1 MMKKSLGLLLGVL
14 TLFSLNVVAIA
25 NDMSQAKQLCENAT
39 EQQRQMARAAGYD
52 VDSMCA
58 SLKQQGNASSSEGQ
72 SGSPVLPRELANFP
86 IQQKQK
92 TTGEQANDAAKTLS
106 KVDRD
111 LEKFGYDLFAG
122 VPTTYTPVS
131 NIPVPSNYI
140 VGPGDTVK
148 VQLFGKENNSYELT
162 VERDGTIQFPQLGP
176 INVAGLSYTEL
187 KQSLNQ
193 RISEQYIGVQ
203 SNVSLGE
210 LRSIQIFVL
219 GESFKPGAYTVSSL
233 STAMNALYVSG
244 GLTDIGS
251 LSNIQL
257 KRNGKVISTV
267 DLYDLLLKGDTSN
280 DQRLQSGDVIFIPT
294 VKKMASVAGEVV
306 RPATY
311 ELKGEKTVSEL
322 IDLAGGLLPNAYKS
336 DARIERVSKSGQQ
349 TVVDLNL
356 NTGTG
361 LNTKIKSGD
370 LLKIFP
376 AVEREENVIEL
387 IGHVYR
393 PGLIKWTK
401 GLKLSDVLKS
411 ELKLRPHANIDA
423 VIVFRE
429 TDALGNIEPY
439 IVNLRTIWAGDNE
452 FKLHSRDKVIVLSN
466 QITEKDISLYL
477 ERAKTTQLERAS
489 FQKELES
496 IVNKDELTTNI
507 GDYAGLESK
516 IQRKKQK
523 EDLESRILNSES
535 VEFDELKLAQIKHEI
550 RNAPLSKFNAQ
561 LKSQASN
568 QSVAKLVKISG
579 GVKFPGQYPYQKNMS
594 VLQLIQLAGGLTEV
608 AYLANAEVTTRT
620 FSVDGGVNIRQKGIS
635 LQEVFLGKSVTTL
648 SPFDEVNIK
657 ASPNITEEIYVDVTG
672 EVSYPGRYRVARG
685 ETLSQ
690 LINRVGGFTKYAH
703 PKATVFSR
711 KTLRQH
717 EQKKLEQLQ
726 AKLRQDIAISELE
739 DSNIGKSADIESAQS
754 LLNILSSTEATGRLV
769 IDIDSILADN
779 SEDIILKSGDK
790 LIVPSFRQEV
800 TVVGEV
806 QVATSHLYSAKFDY
820 QDYIDRSGGEKD
832 TANSDAIY
840 IVKAD
845 GSVVLPN
852 QSSWLSHNASNV
864 EPGDTIVVPL
874 DTTRVDGLEL
884 WSKVSQIVY
893 QLALGAAAVNSF

>member
-1 MMKKSLGLLLGVL
+1 MMKKTLGLFLSIL
-14 TLFSLNVVAIA
+14 TLAMVNDSAA
-25 NDMSQAKQLCENAT
+25 NDLSQAKQLCQNAT

-58 SLKQQGNASSSEGQ
+58 SLKQQNSSASQDTQ
-72 SGSPVLPRELANFP
+72 SAGSVMPRELADFP
-86 IQQKQK
+86 SQQNSDNEIKEK
-92 TTGEQANDAAKTLS
+92 EEQEKLP
-106 KVDRD
+106 KVERE
-111 LEKFGYDLFAG
+111 LKKFGYDLFAG

-233 STAMNALYVSG
+233 STVMNALYVSG

-251 LSNIQL
+251 LRNIQL

-280 DQRLQSGDVIFIPT
+280 DQRLQSGDVIFIPS

-311 ELKGEKTVSEL
+311 ELKGEKTVNEL

-336 DARIERVSKSGQQ
+336 DARIERVSKSSQQ

-356 NTGTG
+356 NTNSG
-361 LNTKIKSGD
+361 LTTKIKSGD
-370 LLKIFP
+370 LLKVFN

-393 PGLIKWTK
+393 PGLINWSK
-401 GLKLSDVLKS
+401 GLQLRDVLKS

-429 TDALGNIEPY
+429 TDAIGSIEPY
-439 IVNLRTIWAGDNE
+439 IVNLRAIWAEDKE
-452 FKLHSRDKVIVLSN
+452 FNLHSRDKVVVLSN
-466 QITEKDISLYL
+466 QITDKDISLYL
-477 ERAKTTQLERAS
+477 ERAKKVQLERVN
-489 FQKELES
+489 FQQELES
-496 IVNKDELTTNI
+496 IENKDELTTNI
-507 GDYAGLESK
+507 SDYAGLQSK

-523 EDLESRILNSES
+523 DDLESRILNSES
-535 VEFDELKLAQIKHEI
+535 VEFDELKLAQIKQEI
-550 RNAPLSKFNAQ
+550 RNEPLSKFIAQ

-620 FSVDGGVNIRQKGIS
+620 FSVDGGVNIRHKGIS
-635 LQEVFLGKSVTTL
+635 LQEVFLGESGATL

-657 ASPNITEEIYVDVTG
+657 VSPNITEEIYVDVTG
-672 EVSYPGRYRVARG
+672 EVRYPGRYRVARG

-690 LINRVGGFTKYAH
+690 LINRVGGYTKYAH

-739 DSNIGKSADIESAQS
+739 DTNIGKSADIESAQS

-806 QVATSHLYSAKFDY
+806 QVATSHLYSEKYDY

-832 TANSDAIY
+832 TANTDAIY

-852 QSSWLSHNASNV
+852 QSSWLRHNASNV

>member
-1 MMKKSLGLLLGVL
+1 MMKKTLGLFLSIL
-14 TLFSLNVVAIA
+14 TLAIVNDSAA
-25 NDMSQAKQLCENAT
+25 NDLSQARQLCQNAT

-58 SLKQQGNASSSEGQ
+58 SLKQQSSSASQ
-72 SGSPVLPRELANFP
+72 DTQPVGSVMPRELADFP
-86 IQQKQK
+86 SQQESAKEIK
-92 TTGEQANDAAKTLS
+92 AKEEQEKLP
-106 KVDRD
+106 KVERE
-111 LEKFGYDLFAG
+111 LKKFGYDLFAG

-131 NIPVPSNYI
+131 NIPVPSSYI

-148 VQLFGKENNSYELT
+148 VQLFGKENNSFELI
-162 VERDGTIQFPQLGP
+162 VERDGAIQFPQLGP
-176 INVAGLSYTEL
+176 INVAGLSYSEL

-193 RISEQYIGVQ
+193 RINEQYIGVQ
-203 SNVSLGE
+203 SNISLGE
-210 LRSIQIFVL
+210 LRSIQVFVL

-233 STAMNALYVSG
+233 STVMNALYVSG

-251 LSNIQL
+251 LRNIQL

-267 DLYDLLLKGDTSN
+267 DLYDLLLKGDTSD
-280 DQRLQSGDVIFIPT
+280 DQRLQSGDVIFIPS
-294 VKKMASVAGEVV
+294 VKKTASVAGEVV
-306 RPATY
+306 RPAIY
-311 ELKGEKTVSEL
+311 ELKGEKTVIEL
-322 IDLAGGLLPNAYKS
+322 IELAGGLLPAAYKS
-336 DARIERVSKSGQQ
+336 DARIERVSDSGQQ
-349 TVVDLNL
+349 TVVDINL
-356 NTGTG
+356 NTRSGT
-361 LNTKIKSGD
+361 TTIIKNGD
-370 LLKIFP
+370 LVKVFP
-376 AVEREENVIEL
+376 AVDREENVIEL

-401 GLKLSDVLKS
+401 GLQLNDVLKS
-411 ELKLRPHANIDA
+411 ETKLRPHANIDA

-429 TDALGNIEPY
+429 TDALGNIEPH
-439 IVNLRTIWAGDNE
+439 IVNLRTIWAGDKE
-452 FKLHSRDKVIVLSN
+452 FNLSSRDKVVVLSN
-466 QITEKDISLYL
+466 QVTNEDISLYL
-477 ERAKTTQLERAS
+477 ERAKKAQLERAN
-489 FQKELES
+489 FQQELKL
-496 IVNKDELTTNI
+496 ITNKDELTTNI

-516 IQRKKQK
+516 IQRRKQS
-523 EDLESRILNSES
+523 ESLESRVLTSDSIEY
-535 VEFDELKLAQIKHEI
+535 DELKLAQIKQEI
-550 RNAPLSKFNAQ
+550 RNAPLSKFNTQ
-561 LKSQASN
+561 LKSQATN
-568 QSVAKLVKISG
+568 QSVAKLVKING
-579 GVKFPGQYPYQKNMS
+579 GVKFPGQYPYEKNMS

-620 FSVDGGVNIRQKGIS
+620 FSVDGGVNIRHKGIS
-635 LQEVFLGKSVTTL
+635 LQEVFLGKASASL

-657 ASPNITEEIYVDVTG
+657 VSPNITEEIYVDVTG
-672 EVSYPGRYRVARG
+672 EVRYPGRYRVARG

-726 AKLRQDIAISELE
+726 SKLRQDIAISELE
-739 DSNIGKSADIESAQS
+739 DANIGKSADIESAQS

-769 IDIDSILADN
+769 IDIESILADARD
-779 SEDIILKSGDK
+779 DIILKSGDK

-806 QVATSHLYSAKFDY
+806 QVATSHLYSEKYDY

-852 QSSWLSHNASNV
+852 QSSWLSHTASNV

>member
-1 MMKKSLGLLLGVL
+1 MMRKTLGLLLSIF
-14 TLFSLNVVAIA
+14 TLAIA
-25 NDMSQAKQLCENAT
+25 SDSVANDLSQAKQLCQNAT

-58 SLKQQGNASSSEGQ
+58 SLKQQGSSSTAEKQ
-72 SGSPVLPRELANFP
+72 SGSSVMPRELADFP
-86 IQQKQK
+86 SQQNSAKEANENK
-92 TTGEQANDAAKTLS
+92 EQEKLP
-106 KVDRD
+106 KVERE
-111 LEKFGYDLFAG
+111 LKRFGYDLFAG

-162 VERDGTIQFPQLGP
+162 VERDGSIQFPQLGP

-203 SNVSLGE
+203 SNISLGE
-210 LRSIQIFVL
+210 LRSIQVFVL

-233 STAMNALYVSG
+233 STVMNALYVSG
-244 GLTDIGS
+244 GLTEIGS
-251 LSNIQL
+251 LRNIQL

-267 DLYDLLLKGDTSN
+267 DLYDLLLKGDTSD
-280 DQRLQSGDVIFIPT
+280 DQRLQSGDVIFIPS
-294 VKKMASVAGEVV
+294 VKKTASVAGEVV
-306 RPATY
+306 RPAVY
-311 ELKGEKTVSEL
+311 ELKGEKTVNEL
-322 IDLAGGLLPNAYKS
+322 IELAGGLLPNAYKS

-356 NTGTG
+356 NTRTG

-429 TDALGNIEPY
+429 KDALGIIEPY
-439 IVNLRTIWAGDNE
+439 IVNLRSIWAGDNE

-477 ERAKTTQLERAS
+477 ERAKKVQLERAN
-489 FQKELES
+489 FQKELDS
-496 IVNKDELTTNI
+496 ITEKDELTTNI

-516 IQRKKQK
+516 IQRRKQS
-523 EDLESRILNSES
+523 ESLESRVLNSES
-535 VEFDELKLAQIKHEI
+535 VEYDELKLAQIRQEI
-550 RNAPLSKFNAQ
+550 RNEPLSKFIAQ

-620 FSVDGGVNIRQKGIS
+620 FSVDGGVNIRHKGIS
-635 LQEVFLGKSVTTL
+635 LQEVFLGESGATL

-657 ASPNITEEIYVDVTG
+657 VSPNITEEIYVDVTG
-672 EVSYPGRYRVARG
+672 EVRYPGRYRVARG

-726 AKLRQDIAISELE
+726 SKLRQDIAISELE
-739 DSNIGKSADIESAQS
+739 DTNIGKSADIESAQS

-806 QVATSHLYSAKFDY
+806 QVATSHLYSEKYDY

-852 QSSWLSHNASNV
+852 QSSWLSHSSSNI

-874 DTTRVDGLEL
+874 DTPRVDGLEL

>member
-1 MMKKSLGLLLGVL
+1 MMKKTLGLFLSIL
-14 TLFSLNVVAIA
+14 TLVMVNDSAA
-25 NDMSQAKQLCENAT
+25 NDMSQAKQLCQNAT

-58 SLKQQGNASSSEGQ
+58 SLKQQSASVNTDNQ
-72 SGSPVLPRELANFP
+72 SAGSIMPRELVDFP
-86 IQQKQK
+86 NQQDNAKEIK
-92 TTGEQANDAAKTLS
+92 EKEEQEKLP
-106 KVDRD
+106 KVERE
-111 LEKFGYDLFAG
+111 LKRFGYDLFAG

-193 RISEQYIGVQ
+193 RITEQYIGVQ
-203 SNVSLGE
+203 SNISLGE
-210 LRSIQIFVL
+210 LRSIQVFVL

-233 STAMNALYVSG
+233 STVMNALYVSG

-251 LSNIQL
+251 LRNIQL

-267 DLYDLLLKGDTSN
+267 DLYDLLLKGDTSD
-280 DQRLQSGDVIFIPT
+280 DQRLQSGDVIFIPSVRKT
-294 VKKMASVAGEVV
+294 ASVAGEVA
-306 RPATY
+306 RPAIY
-311 ELKGEKTVSEL
+311 ELKDEKTVSSL
-322 IDLAGGLLPNAYKS
+322 IELAGGLLPNAYKS
-336 DARIERVSKSGQQ
+336 DARIERVSTSGQQ

-356 NTGTG
+356 NTRTG

-393 PGLIKWTK
+393 PGLIKWTS

-452 FKLHSRDKVIVLSN
+452 FKLHSRDKVVVLSN
-466 QITEKDISLYL
+466 QITKKDISLYL
-477 ERAKTTQLERAS
+477 DRAKNTQLERAD
-489 FQKELES
+489 FQKELEL
-496 IVNKDELTTNI
+496 ITNKDELTTNI
-507 GDYAGLESK
+507 ADYAGLESK

-523 EDLESRILNSES
+523 ENLESRVLNSES
-535 VEFDELKLAQIKHEI
+535 VEYDELKLAQIKQEI
-550 RNAPLSKFNAQ
+550 RNEPLANFITQ
-561 LKSQASN
+561 LKSQATN

-579 GVKFPGQYPYQKNMS
+579 GVKFPGQYPYENNMS

-608 AYLANAEVTTRT
+608 AHLAKAELTTRT
-620 FSVDGGVNIRQKGIS
+620 FSIDGGVNIRHKNIS
-635 LQEVFLGKSVTTL
+635 LQEEFLGESGTTL

-657 ASPNITEEIYVDVTG
+657 ISPDITEEIYVDVTG
-672 EVSYPGRYRVARG
+672 EVKYPGRYRVARG

-739 DSNIGKSADIESAQS
+739 DTNIGKSADIESAQS

-806 QVATSHLYSAKFDY
+806 QVATSHLYSEKLDY

>member
-1 MMKKSLGLLLGVL
+1 MMKKTLGLFLSIL
-14 TLFSLNVVAIA
+14 TLAMVNDSAA
-25 NDMSQAKQLCENAT
+25 NDLSQAKQLCQNAT

-58 SLKQQGNASSSEGQ
+58 SLKQQSSSASQDTQ
-72 SGSPVLPRELANFP
+72 SAGSVMPRELADFP
-86 IQQKQK
+86 RQQNSDKEIK
-92 TTGEQANDAAKTLS
+92 EKEEQEKLP
-106 KVDRD
+106 KVERE
-111 LEKFGYDLFAG
+111 LKKFGYDLFAG

-210 LRSIQIFVL
+210 LRSIQIFLL

-233 STAMNALYVSG
+233 STVMNALYVSG
-244 GLTDIGS
+244 GLTGIGS
-251 LSNIQL
+251 LRNIQL

-267 DLYDLLLKGDTSN
+267 DLYDLLLRGDTSN
-280 DQRLQSGDVIFIPT
+280 DQRLQSGDVIFIPS
-294 VKKMASVAGEVV
+294 VKKVASVAGEVV

-477 ERAKTTQLERAS
+477 ERAKTAQLERAS

-496 IVNKDELTTNI
+496 ITNKDELTTNI
-507 GDYAGLESK
+507 GGYAGLESK

-523 EDLESRILNSES
+523 EDLEGRVLNSES
-535 VEFDELKLAQIKHEI
+535 VEFDELKLAQIKQEI
-550 RNAPLSKFNAQ
+550 RNEPLSKFIAQ
-561 LKSQASN
+561 LRSQASN

-620 FSVDGGVNIRQKGIS
+620 FSVDGGVNIRHKGIS
-635 LQEVFLGKSVTTL
+635 LQEVFLGESGATL

-657 ASPNITEEIYVDVTG
+657 VSPNITEEIYVDVTG
-672 EVSYPGRYRVARG
+672 EVRYPGRYRVARG

-739 DSNIGKSADIESAQS
+739 DTNIGKSADIESAQS

-806 QVATSHLYSAKFDY
+806 QVATSHLYSEKFDY

-852 QSSWLSHNASNV
+852 QSSWLSHNDSEI

-874 DTTRVDGLEL
+874 DTSRVDGLEL

>member
-1 MMKKSLGLLLGVL
+1 MMKKTLGLFLSIL
-14 TLFSLNVVAIA
+14 TLVMVNDSAA
-25 NDMSQAKQLCENAT
+25 NDMSQAKQLCQNAT

-58 SLKQQGNASSSEGQ
+58 SLKRQSSSASQ
-72 SGSPVLPRELANFP
+72 DAKSAGSVMPRELADFP
-86 IQQKQK
+86 SQQKSAK
-92 TTGEQANDAAKTLS
+92 EANENKEQEKLP
-106 KVDRD
+106 KVERE
-111 LEKFGYDLFAG
+111 LKRFGYELFAG

-162 VERDGTIQFPQLGP
+162 VERDGSIQFPQLGP

-203 SNVSLGE
+203 SNISLGE
-210 LRSIQIFVL
+210 LRSIQVFVL

-233 STAMNALYVSG
+233 STVMNALYVSG
-244 GLTDIGS
+244 GLTEIGS
-251 LSNIQL
+251 LRNIQL

-267 DLYDLLLKGDTSN
+267 DLYDLLLKGDTSD
-280 DQRLQSGDVIFIPT
+280 DQRLHSGDVIFIPS
-294 VKKMASVAGEVV
+294 VKETASVAGEVV

-311 ELKGEKTVSEL
+311 ELKGEKTVKEL
-322 IDLAGGLLPNAYKS
+322 IELAGGLLPNAYKS
-336 DARIERVSKSGQQ
+336 DARIERVSESGQQ

-356 NTGTG
+356 NTRTG

-401 GLKLSDVLKS
+401 GLKLSDVLQS

-477 ERAKTTQLERAS
+477 ERAKKAQLERAS

-496 IVNKDELTTNI
+496 IANKDELTTNI
-507 GDYAGLESK
+507 GGYAGLESK

-523 EDLESRILNSES
+523 EDLEGRVLNSES
-535 VEFDELKLAQIKHEI
+535 VEFDELKLAQIKQEI
-550 RNAPLSKFNAQ
+550 RNEPLSKFIAQ

-568 QSVAKLVKISG
+568 QSVTKLVKISG

-620 FSVDGGVNIRQKGIS
+620 FSVDGGVNIRHKGIS
-635 LQEVFLGKSVTTL
+635 LQEVFLGESGATL

-657 ASPNITEEIYVDVTG
+657 VSPNITEEIYVDVTG
-672 EVSYPGRYRVARG
+672 EVRYPGRYRVARG

-739 DSNIGKSADIESAQS
+739 DTNIGKSADIESAQS

-806 QVATSHLYSAKFDY
+806 QVATSHLYSEKYDY

-852 QSSWLSHNASNV
+852 QSSWLSHNASDV